1 MFYVTNLSYLC
12 GKIQIKK
19 MKNLIISLFFL
30 IAFLTSCDLEKVI
43 EIDLPEYTP
52 LLSVEWYIEPG
63 QPFRMTLTESV
74 SYFDS
79 ARLPIINDALVVI
92 SYNNVVDTL
101 RNGFLQDR
109 NRLYNY
115 FSNKIAPSQVGTVF
129 NMYIKDNKGREV
141 RATTTLLPVA
151 PIDSLRL
158 LWNQSDTLASV
169 LTSILD
175 NPNEKNYYRLF
186 LHKGDTRRRPA
197 SRRWLTDR
205 SATNNRVTIGSR
217 FEFKKGDTVIATVY
231 HLTKDYYDFINSSDD
246 AEDANQ
252 SPFNPPSAIYS
263 NIKGGIG
270 IFTTVVA
277 DRDTLMIEK

>member
-1 MFYVTNLSYLC
+1 MSYYAYVF
-12 GKIQIKK
+12 KRKK

-30 IAFLTSCDLEKVI
+30 IAFLTSCDLEKII

-52 LLSVEWYIEPG
+52 QLSIEWYIEAG
-63 QPFRMTLTESV
+63 KPFRMTLTESV

-79 ARLPIINDALVVI
+79 ARLPVINDALVVI
-92 SYNNVVDTL
+92 SYNNIVDTL
-101 RNGFLQDR
+101 RNGFLQDS

-115 FSNKIAPSQVGTVF
+115 FSNKLAPSQIGTVF
-129 NMYIKDNKGREV
+129 NMYIKDKKGREV
-141 RATTTLLPVA
+141 RATTTLLPIA

-169 LTSILD
+169 LTSVLD
-175 NPNEKNYYRLF
+175 NPNEKNYYRIF
-186 LHKGDTRRRPA
+186 LHKGDTRRRPE
-197 SRRWLTDR
+197 SRRWLTDQT
-205 SATNNRVTIGSR
+205 ATNGRLTIGSR
-217 FEFKKGDTVIATVY
+217 FGFKKGDTVIATVY

-252 SPFNPPSAIYS
+252 SPFDPPSAIFS

-270 IFTTVVA
+270 VFTTVVA
-277 DRDTLMIEK
+277 DRDTLMIRK